1 VVREA
6 PLVQT
11 DAAGLVPGSEGWF
24 VLNARDACWW
34 WDVGSACSEFEGQP
48 PR

>member
-1 VVREA
+1 MVPEA
-6 PLVQT
+6 PQEETEQGRVT
-11 DAAGLVPGSEGWF
+11 TGDGWF